1 MNDLRSNPLVQQA
14 IDDLARQESL
24 LPAEIEVIS
33 YEEVVWPD
41 ASLGCPHPDMRY
53 RQVPQDGA
61 RIVLRARGALR
72 EYHSGGHRSPFLC
85 TRPPGK
91 GLPG

>member
-33 YEEVVWPD
+33 YEEVVWSD
-41 ASLGCPHPDMRY
+41 ASLGCPNPGMRY
-53 RQVPQDGA
+53 TQVPQDGA
-61 RIVLRARGALR
+61 RIVLAARGVLR
-72 EYHSGGHRSPFLC
+72 EYHSGGHRAPFLC